1 MTKLTKYLLATK
13 SVTCDGT
20 RKESLREKIEKIIK
34 SILKQ

>member
-34 SILKQ
+34 RILKQ

>member
-20 RKESLREKIEKIIK
+20 RKESLREKIEKVIRKIFK
-34 SILKQ
+34 W

>member
-20 RKESLREKIEKIIK
+20 RKESLREKIEKVIRKIFK
-34 SILKQ
+34 

>member
-20 RKESLREKIEKIIK
+20 RKESLREKIEKIVK
-34 SILKQ
+34 RILKQ

>member
-20 RKESLREKIEKIIK
+20 RKESLRGKIEKIIK
-34 SILKQ
+34 RILKQ

>member
-20 RKESLREKIEKIIK
+20 KKESLREKIEKVIRKIFK
-34 SILKQ
+34 W